1 MLDDQDSE
9 FILGIFLMEAW
20 DTVAAV
26 EEGVRRLAGGEPV
39 SPGVLGPLVV
49 VAHRLKGAAALHGYP
64 VVSAVAL
71 AMEDMIEE
79 LPETPAGE
87 RPRRI
92 EVLGEVVATVKRM
105 LEIIG
110 DDGREDV
117 DAVVRLR
124 ARHPELFSPPAPA
137 EPARELVRPAEPDP
151 AARLEPPVAPSP
163 PVEER
168 HVGVTNH
175 APPDGPAA
183 SADSAAIVQA
193 APPGRT
199 ETPGVPLEEAVAD
212 GLLRELERFFAEH
225 AESVP
230 YFAPEAAEHLDVMA
244 RSLLALEQSASPAQE
259 EVASLFRAVH
269 TLKGAAYTV
278 GCAPL
283 GDVAHR
289 IEDILDGVRDG
300 RLGLSPTIIEAVF
313 DAVDTLRL
321 LLGSARVPSQSV
333 RGVVQRTLDTL
344 DGLRPAPAPLEAEP
358 VQELVLES
366 SRVASEMPGEML
378 GEMPAEIDVAM
389 EAEPAEMAH
398 PAPAMPRPRF
408 VPPAPEIGER
418 RGRESQE
425 GRPSIRVNLDRLDS
439 LMNLVGEL
447 VIARS
452 RLDQRF
458 AQIERVSELL
468 AFSRGRMTQTVR
480 DFEEKHRYTQL
491 PPALPPT
498 PPGPAGETAGQ
509 GRQVPDEAGRGP
521 GAGGVAEPASK
532 LFAELEFDRYD
543 DFNIFAR
550 SVDEISAD
558 VSEIQTQLTGLIRN
572 VGEDTAHVQRLT
584 QSLRA
589 EVTRARMVPIGRL
602 FARFTRPAREAARA
616 AGKSVALQLS
626 GEAVEVDNAVIEQV
640 ADPLLHLVRNAID
653 HGIETDEERRAARK
667 PARATVSLSAYHQG
681 SFVHIQVADDGRGMD
696 PTLLRERAVHQ
707 GFLSPEAAAALGDRE
722 ALTLVFLPGFSTAG
736 LVTATSGRGVGMDVV
751 RTNVSR
757 IHGEIDLQS
766 EPGSGTRVT
775 IKLPLTVV
783 ISDALLVRSGG
794 ETFAVPMHAIRTIIQ
809 VRPADIERSG
819 DRERIMVEEESVE
832 LVRLDHVLAL
842 PAGRPP
848 ARQPVLVF
856 RSGVRPLAVAVDELL
871 GKEDV
876 VIKSLGGL
884 LERVGP
890 FAGATVSG
898 AGRVIL
904 LVDPSRLAEAA
915 EAARQAGRAAA
926 GARARVVGRVSAG
939 RRARRILLVDDSISI
954 RKFVG
959 RMLEKAGFEVVTAN
973 DGAEALRRLGDT
985 AVDAVI
991 TDLEMPHVSG
1001 YELIEDL
1008 RARPSTRALPV
1019 VVLTT
1024 RAGAK
1029 HVNLARRLGIA
1040 HYVTKPVD
1048 EEAFVRLIV
1057 SLTARGAAPE
1067 PAEAR
1072 P

>member
-1 MLDDQDSE
+1 MLEDQDDE
-9 FILGIFLMEAW
+9 FILSIFLMEAW
-20 DTVAAV
+20 ETVAAV
-26 EEGVRRLAGGEPV
+26 EDGVRRLEAGEPV
-39 SPGVLGPLVV
+39 SSGVLDPLVV

-64 VVSAVAL
+64 VVSSVAL
-71 AMEDMIEE
+71 VLEEMIEG
-79 LPETPAGE
+79 LPAASDGE
-87 RPRRI
+87 RPLRI
-92 EVLGEVVATVKRM
+92 QVLTDVVNTVKRM
-105 LEIIG
+105 LETIG

-124 ARHPELFSPPAPA
+124 ARHLELFSPPADP
-137 EPARELVRPAEPDP
+137 EL
-151 AARLEPPVAPSP
+151 APQ
-163 PVEER
+163 
-168 HVGVTNH
+168 
-175 APPDGPAA
+175 DGPAA
-183 SADSAAIVQA
+183 SFGPRTVSPAVALFPAV
-193 APPGRT
+193 APAHPEGPRAPLG
-199 ETPGVPLEEAVAD
+199 ETVAD

-230 YFAPEAAEHLDVMA
+230 YFAPEAAEHLDLMT
-244 RSLLALEQSASPAQE
+244 RSLLALEQSGSPAQE

-269 TLKGAAYTV
+269 TLKGAAHTV
-278 GCAPL
+278 GCAPV

-289 IEDILDGVRDG
+289 IEDLLEGVRDG
-300 RLGLSPTIIEAVF
+300 RLSLSPAVIEAIFGGV
-313 DAVDTLRL
+313 DALKL
-321 LLGSARVPSQSV
+321 LLGSASV
-333 RGVVQRTLDTL
+333 TSPNVRAVVQGTLDTL
-344 DGLRPAPAPLEAEP
+344 DALRPAPAPLEAEP
-358 VQELVLES
+358 AQEEEVM
-366 SRVASEMPGEML
+366 A
-378 GEMPAEIDVAM
+378 
-389 EAEPAEMAH
+389 AEPAAIAH
-398 PAPAMPRPRF
+398 ATPAPARPRF
-408 VPPAPEIGER
+408 VPPVSEVPVPAVGDG

-452 RLDQRF
+452 RLDQRL
-458 AQIERVSELL
+458 AQIELVNELL
-468 AFSRGRMTQTVR
+468 AFSR
-480 DFEEKHRYTQL
+480 L
-491 PPALPPT
+491 PPAT
-498 PPGPAGETAGQ
+498 
-509 GRQVPDEAGRGP
+509 P
-521 GAGGVAEPASK
+521 GAGGEGRQAGDEERRWAREAGASEPLSK

-550 SVDEISAD
+550 NVDEISAD
-558 VSEIQTQLTGLIRN
+558 VSEIQAQLAGFIRS

-602 FARFTRPAREAARA
+602 FARFNRPAREAARA
-616 AGKSVALQLS
+616 AGKSVALHLS
-626 GEAVEVDNAVIEQV
+626 GEAVEVDNAVIEQI

-653 HGIETDEERRAARK
+653 HGIETDDERRAAGK

-681 SFVHIQVADDGRGMD
+681 SFVHVQVADDGRGMD
-696 PTLLRERAVHQ
+696 PALLRARAASQ
-707 GFLSPEAAAALGDRE
+707 GFLSPEAAYALGDRE

-736 LVTATSGRGVGMDVV
+736 EVTATSGRGVGMDVV

-757 IHGEIDLQS
+757 LNGEIELQS
-766 EPGSGTRVT
+766 EPGSGTRIT

-794 ETFAVPMHAIRTIIQ
+794 ETFAVPMNAIRSIVQ
-809 VRPADIERSG
+809 VRSEDIERAG
-819 DRERIMVEEESVE
+819 DRERVVVEEEAVE
-832 LVRLDHVLAL
+832 LVRLDRVLAL
-842 PAGRPP
+842 PAGPSP

-856 RSGVRPLAVAVDELL
+856 RSGVHPLAVAVDELL

-890 FAGATVSG
+890 FAGATIPG

-915 EAARQAGRAAA
+915 EAARQPGRAAA
-926 GARARVVGRVSAG
+926 GARTRGAVSARV
-939 RRARRILLVDDSISI
+939 RARRILLVDDSISI

-959 RMLEKAGFEVVTAN
+959 QMLEKAGFEVITAN
-973 DGAEALRRLGDT
+973 DGAEALRRLDVT

-991 TDLEMPHVSG
+991 TDLEMPRISG

-1008 RARPSTRALPV
+1008 RARASTRTLPV

-1029 HVNLARRLGIA
+1029 HINLARRLGIA
-1040 HYVTKPVD
+1040 HYVTKPV
-1048 EEAFVRLIV
+1048 EEGAFVRLIV
-1057 SLTARGAAPE
+1057 SLTARGVGLE
-1067 PAEAR
+1067 PTETR
-1072 P
+1072 S

>member
-1 MLDDQDSE
+1 
-9 FILGIFLMEAW
+9 
-20 DTVAAV
+20 
-26 EEGVRRLAGGEPV
+26 
-39 SPGVLGPLVV
+39 
-49 VAHRLKGAAALHGYP
+49 
-64 VVSAVAL
+64 
-71 AMEDMIEE
+71 
-79 LPETPAGE
+79 
-87 RPRRI
+87 
-92 EVLGEVVATVKRM
+92 
-105 LEIIG
+105 
-110 DDGREDV
+110 
-117 DAVVRLR
+117 
-124 ARHPELFSPPAPA
+124 
-137 EPARELVRPAEPDP
+137 
-151 AARLEPPVAPSP
+151 
-163 PVEER
+163 
-168 HVGVTNH
+168 
-175 APPDGPAA
+175 
-183 SADSAAIVQA
+183 
-193 APPGRT
+193 
-199 ETPGVPLEEAVAD
+199 VAD

-230 YFAPEAAEHLDVMA
+230 YFAPEAAEHLDVMT

-278 GCAPL
+278 GCAPV

-300 RLGLSPTIIEAVF
+300 RLGLTPEVIEAVF
-313 DAVDTLRL
+313 GGVDALRL
-321 LLGSARVPSQSV
+321 LLGSARVNSQNV
-333 RGVVQRTLDTL
+333 RAVVQRTLDTL
-344 DGLRPAPAPLEAEP
+344 DSLRPAPAPLEAEP
-358 VQELVLES
+358 AQELAHDLAQEP
-366 SRVASEMPGEML
+366 SRMPSEL
-378 GEMPAEIDVAM
+378 DVAT
-389 EAEPAEMAH
+389 AAGHAEMAH
-398 PAPAMPRPRF
+398 AAPLLSRPRF
-408 VPPAPEIGER
+408 VPRAPETGER
-418 RGRESQE
+418 RGRESHE

-458 AQIERVSELL
+458 AQIERVNELL
-468 AFSRGRMTQTVR
+468 AFSRGRMTQAVR

-491 PPALPPT
+491 PPAAPS
-498 PPGPAGETAGQ
+498 PGGETADE
-509 GRQVPDEAGRGP
+509 GRRAP
-521 GAGGVAEPASK
+521 GEGGVAEPPLSK

-543 DFNIFAR
+543 DFNMFAR
-550 SVDEISAD
+550 NVDEISAD
-558 VSEIQTQLTGLIRN
+558 VSEIQAQLTGLIRG
-572 VGEDTAHVQRLT
+572 VGEDTSHVQRLT

-602 FARFTRPAREAARA
+602 FARFTRPVREAARA
-616 AGKSVALQLS
+616 AGKSVVLQLT

-653 HGIETDEERRAARK
+653 HGIETDEERRAAGK
-667 PARATVSLSAYHQG
+667 PARATVSLSAFHQG
-681 SFVHIQVADDGRGMD
+681 SFVHIQVADDGRGME
-696 PTLLRERAVHQ
+696 PVLLRERAVLQ
-707 GFLSPEAAAALGDRE
+707 GFLSPAAAAALGDPE

-736 LVTATSGRGVGMDVV
+736 EVTATSGRGVGMDVV

-757 IHGEIDLQS
+757 IHGEIDIQS

-794 ETFAVPMHAIRTIIQ
+794 ETFAVPMHAIRTILQ
-809 VRPADIERSG
+809 VRPADIERTG
-819 DRERIMVEEESVE
+819 DRERIIVETETAE
-832 LVRLDHVLAL
+832 LVRLDRVLAL

-871 GKEDV
+871 GKEEV

-898 AGRVIL
+898 TGRVIL

-915 EAARQAGRAAA
+915 ATARQAGRAAG
-926 GARARVVGRVSAG
+926 GARALDMGRGSAQ
-939 RRARRILLVDDSISI
+939 RQARRILLVDDSISI

-959 RMLEKAGFEVVTAN
+959 QMLEKAGFQVVTAN
-973 DGAEALRRLGDT
+973 DGADALRRLGDT
-985 AVDAVI
+985 VVDAII
-991 TDLEMPHVSG
+991 TDLEMPRVSG

-1008 RARPSTRALPV
+1008 RARASTRALPV

-1057 SLTARGAAPE
+1057 SLTAGAAEPE

>member
-1 MLDDQDSE
+1 MLEDQDSE
-9 FILGIFLMEAW
+9 FILSIFLMEAW
-20 DTVAAV
+20 ETVAAV
-26 EEGVRRLAGGEPV
+26 EEGVRRLAAGEPV
-39 SPGVLGPLVV
+39 STGILDPLAV

-64 VVSAVAL
+64 IVSAVAL
-71 AMEDMIEE
+71 AMDDLIEE
-79 LPETPAGE
+79 LPAAPPDE
-87 RPRRI
+87 RPRRV
-92 EVLGEVVATVKRM
+92 ELLGEVVVTLKRM
-105 LEIIG
+105 LEMIG

-124 ARHPELFSPPAPA
+124 ARHPELFSPPAPP
-137 EPARELVRPAEPDP
+137 EPVRELWLPTEP
-151 AARLEPPVAPSP
+151 
-163 PVEER
+163 
-168 HVGVTNH
+168 VGEAT
-175 APPDGPAA
+175 PG
-183 SADSAAIVQA
+183 
-193 APPGRT
+193 PPGAF
-199 ETPGVPLEEAVAD
+199 PAPLEEAVAD
-212 GLLRELERFFAEH
+212 RLLRELERFFAEQ

-230 YFAPEAAEHLDVMA
+230 YFAPEAAEHLDVMT
-244 RSLLALEQSASPAQE
+244 RSLLALEQTASPAQE

-278 GCAPL
+278 GCAPV

-289 IEDILDGVRDG
+289 VEDILDGVRDG
-300 RLGLSPTIIEAVF
+300 RLGLSPAVIEAVF
-313 DAVDTLRL
+313 GAVDTLRL
-321 LLGSARVPSQSV
+321 LLGSARVTSPNV
-333 RGVVQRTLDTL
+333 RAGVQRTLDTL
-344 DGLRPAPAPLEAEP
+344 DSLRPAPAPLEAEP
-358 VQELVLES
+358 VREFAQEPSPMPSEVE
-366 SRVASEMPGEML
+366 VATAAG
-378 GEMPAEIDVAM
+378 PAEI
-389 EAEPAEMAH
+389 AH
-398 PAPAMPRPRF
+398 AAPPLPRPRF
-408 VPPAPEIGER
+408 MPPAPGTGER
-418 RGRESQE
+418 RGRESHE
-425 GRPSIRVNLDRLDS
+425 GRPSIRVNLERLDS

-452 RLDQRF
+452 RLDQRV
-458 AQIERVSELL
+458 AQIERVSDLL
-468 AFSRGRMTQTVR
+468 AFSRGRMTQAVR
-480 DFEEKHRYTQL
+480 DFEEKHRYMQL
-491 PPALPPT
+491 APPAPI
-498 PPGPAGETAGQ
+498 PGGETADE
-509 GRQVPDEAGRGP
+509 GRRAP
-521 GAGGVAEPASK
+521 GEGGVAEPPLSR

-543 DFNIFAR
+543 DFNMFAR
-550 SVDEISAD
+550 NVDEISAD
-558 VSEIQTQLTGLIRN
+558 VSEIQAQLTGLIRG
-572 VGEDTAHVQRLT
+572 VGEDTSHVQRLT

-602 FARFTRPAREAARA
+602 FARFTRPAREAARV
-616 AGKSVALQLS
+616 AGKSVVLQLS

-653 HGIETDEERRAARK
+653 HGIETDEERRAAGK
-667 PARATVSLSAYHQG
+667 PARATLSLSAFHQG
-681 SFVHIQVADDGRGMD
+681 SFVHIEIADDGRGMD
-696 PTLLRERAVHQ
+696 PVLLRERAARQ

-722 ALTLVFLPGFSTAG
+722 ALTLIFLPGFSTAG
-736 LVTATSGRGVGMDVV
+736 EVTTTSGRGVGMDVV

-757 IHGEIDLQS
+757 LQGEIDIQS
-766 EPGSGTRVT
+766 EPGSGTRIT

-794 ETFAVPMHAIRTIIQ
+794 ETFAVPMHAIRTILQ
-809 VRPADIERSG
+809 VRPADIERTG
-819 DRERIMVEEESVE
+819 DRERIIVEKEAAE
-832 LVRLDHVLAL
+832 LVRLDRVLAL

-848 ARQPVLVF
+848 VRQPVLVF

-898 AGRVIL
+898 TGRVIL

-915 EAARQAGRAAA
+915 ETARQAGRAAG
-926 GARARVVGRVSAG
+926 GARARDTRRGSA
-939 RRARRILLVDDSISI
+939 RKQARRVLLVDDSISI

-959 RMLEKAGFEVVTAN
+959 QMLEKAGFEVVTAN

-985 AVDAVI
+985 VVDAVV
-991 TDLEMPHVSG
+991 TDLEMPRVSG

-1008 RARPSTRALPV
+1008 RARASTRTLPV

-1057 SLTARGAAPE
+1057 SLTAGAAEPE

>member
-1 MLDDQDSE
+1 MLEDQDSE
-9 FILGIFLMEAW
+9 FILSIFLMEAW

-26 EEGVRRLAGGEPV
+26 EEGARRLAAGEPV
-39 SPGVLGPLVV
+39 SPSVLDPLAV

-64 VVSAVAL
+64 IVSAVAL
-71 AMEDMIEE
+71 ALDGLIDE
-79 LPETPAGE
+79 LPAAPAGE
-87 RPRRI
+87 RPRRV
-92 EVLGEVVATVKRM
+92 EVLGEVVATLKRM
-105 LEIIG
+105 LEMIG

-124 ARHPELFSPPAPA
+124 ARHPEIFSTPAPPEVARELLLPA
-137 EPARELVRPAEPDP
+137 EPGPATT
-151 AARLEPPVAPSP
+151 LQPVAASP
-163 PVEER
+163 ATVEER
-168 HVGVTNH
+168 HVEVTDH
-175 APPDGPAA
+175 APPNEAGTAFVSTVLVPAA
-183 SADSAAIVQA
+183 PGMPE
-193 APPGRT
+193 APPA
-199 ETPGVPLEEAVAD
+199 PPEEGVAD

-230 YFAPEAAEHLDVMA
+230 YFAPEAAEHLEAMT
-244 RSLLALEQSASPAQE
+244 RSLMALEQSASPAEE

-278 GCAPL
+278 GCAPV

-300 RLGLSPTIIEAVF
+300 RLGLSAPIIEAIF
-313 DAVDTLRL
+313 GAVDALRL
-321 LLGSARVPSQSV
+321 LLGSARVTSQNV
-333 RGVVQRTLDTL
+333 RAVVQRTLDTL
-344 DGLRPAPAPLEAEP
+344 DRLRPAPAPLEAEP
-358 VQELVLES
+358 VHELAQEPSRMPSELE
-366 SRVASEMPGEML
+366 VATAAGL
-378 GEMPAEIDVAM
+378 
-389 EAEPAEMAH
+389 AEMAH
-398 PAPAMPRPRF
+398 AAPLRPRSRF
-408 VPPAPEIGER
+408 VPQAPEMNER

-425 GRPSIRVNLDRLDS
+425 GRPSIRVNLERLDS

-447 VIARS
+447 VVARS

-458 AQIERVSELL
+458 AQIERVGELL

-491 PPALPPT
+491 APAAPI
-498 PPGPAGETAGQ
+498 PGGETVDE
-509 GRQVPDEAGRGP
+509 GRRAP
-521 GAGGVAEPASK
+521 GEGGVAEPVSK

-558 VSEIQTQLTGLIRN
+558 VSEIQAQLTGLIRS
-572 VGEDTAHVQRLT
+572 VGEDTSHVQRLT
-584 QSLRA
+584 QSLRT

-616 AGKSVALQLS
+616 AGKSVVLQLS
-626 GEAVEVDNAVIEQV
+626 GEAVEVDNAVIELV

-653 HGIETDEERRAARK
+653 HGIETDEERRAAGK
-667 PARATVSLSAYHQG
+667 PARATVSLSAFHQG
-681 SFVHIQVADDGRGMD
+681 SFVHIQIADDGRGMD
-696 PTLLRERAVHQ
+696 PVLLRERAALQ

-722 ALTLVFLPGFSTAG
+722 ALALVFLPGFSTAG
-736 LVTATSGRGVGMDVV
+736 EVTATSGRGVGMDVV

-766 EPGSGTRVT
+766 EPGSGTRIT

-783 ISDALLVRSGG
+783 ISDALLVRAGG
-794 ETFAVPMHAIRTIIQ
+794 ETFAVPMHAIRTILQ
-809 VRPADIERSG
+809 VRPADIERTG
-819 DRERIMVEEESVE
+819 DRERITVEQEAAE
-832 LVRLDHVLAL
+832 LVRLDRVLEL
-842 PAGRPP
+842 PAGRP
-848 ARQPVLVF
+848 AERQPVLVL
-856 RSGVRPLAVAVDELL
+856 RSGGVRPLAVAVDELL

-915 EAARQAGRAAA
+915 ETARQAGRAGT
-926 GARARVVGRVSAG
+926 GARARGTGRGSAKKQ
-939 RRARRILLVDDSISI
+939 ARRILLVDDSISI

-959 RMLEKAGFEVVTAN
+959 QMLEKAGFEVVTAN

-985 AVDAVI
+985 VVDAVI
-991 TDLEMPHVSG
+991 TDLEMPRVSG

-1008 RARPSTRALPV
+1008 RARASTRALPV

-1048 EEAFVRLIV
+1048 EEAFVRLMV
-1057 SLTARGAAPE
+1057 AMTAGGVAPE
-1067 PAEAR
+1067 PAETR

>member
-1 MLDDQDSE
+1 MIEDQDSE
-9 FILGIFLMEAW
+9 FILSIFLMEAW

-26 EEGVRRLAGGEPV
+26 EEGVRRLAAGEPV
-39 SPGVLGPLVV
+39 SSGVLDPLVI

-71 AMEDMIEE
+71 VLEEVIEG
-79 LPETPAGE
+79 LPAAPDGE
-87 RPRRI
+87 RPRPV
-92 EVLGEVVATVKRM
+92 EVLAEVVATIKRM
-105 LEIIG
+105 LETIG

-124 ARHPELFSPPAPA
+124 ARHPDLFSPPVAPEPAPPPVRLA
-137 EPARELVRPAEPDP
+137 EPGP
-151 AARLEPPVAPSP
+151 AARLDPLPASPPPPPPPSHDEPPDEPMV
-163 PVEER
+163 
-168 HVGVTNH
+168 VTEH
-175 APPDGPAA
+175 APQGGRGASSGPSAVSPAAALSPAAA
-183 SADSAAIVQA
+183 SAMPE
-193 APPGRT
+193 APA
-199 ETPGVPLEEAVAD
+199 VPLEEAVAD

-230 YFAPEAAEHLDVMA
+230 YFAPEAAEHLEVMT
-244 RSLLALEQSASPAQE
+244 RSLLALEQSTSPAQD

-278 GCAPL
+278 GCAPV

-289 IEDILDGVRDG
+289 IEDLLEGVRDG
-300 RLGLSPTIIEAVF
+300 RLSLSPVVIEAVF
-313 DAVDTLRL
+313 GGVDALRL
-321 LLGSARVPSQSV
+321 LLGSASVISPSV
-333 RGVVQRTLDTL
+333 RAVVQRTLDTL
-344 DGLRPAPAPLEAEP
+344 DALRPAPAPLEAEP
-358 VQELVLES
+358 VHGAELEEEPM
-366 SRVASEMPGEML
+366 A
-378 GEMPAEIDVAM
+378 
-389 EAEPAEMAH
+389 AEPAGIAH
-398 PAPAMPRPRF
+398 VAPALPRPRF
-408 VPPAPEIGER
+408 VPPAPAVPAPAVAER

-458 AQIERVSELL
+458 AQIERVNELL
-468 AFSRGRMTQTVR
+468 AFSRGRMAQTVR

-491 PPALPPT
+491 PPA
-498 PPGPAGETAGQ
+498 
-509 GRQVPDEAGRGP
+509 
-521 GAGGVAEPASK
+521 GAGGEAGGEGRQAADNAGATEPLSK

-558 VSEIQTQLTGLIRN
+558 ISEIQAQLTGLIRS
-572 VGEDTAHVQRLT
+572 VGEDTAQVQRLT
-584 QSLRA
+584 GSLRS

-616 AGKSVALQLS
+616 VGKSVALQLS
-626 GEAVEVDNAVIEQV
+626 GEAVEVDNAVIEQI

-653 HGIETDEERRAARK
+653 HGIETDEERRAAGK
-667 PARATVSLSAYHQG
+667 PARATVSLSAFHQG
-681 SFVHIQVADDGRGMD
+681 SFVHVQVADDGRGMD
-696 PTLLRERAVHQ
+696 PVLLRERAVRQ
-707 GFLSPEAAAALGDRE
+707 GFLSPEAAHALGDRE

-736 LVTATSGRGVGMDVV
+736 EVTATSGRGVGMDVV

-757 IHGEIDLQS
+757 LHGEIDLQA
-766 EPGSGTRVT
+766 EPGAGTRIT

-794 ETFAVPMHAIRTIIQ
+794 ETFAVPMNAIRSIVQ
-809 VRPADIERSG
+809 VRPAEIEQAG
-819 DRERIMVEEESVE
+819 DRERVVVEGEAVE
-832 LVRLDHVLAL
+832 LIRLDRVLAL

-856 RSGVRPLAVAVDELL
+856 RSGVRPLAVAVDELV

-890 FAGATVSG
+890 FAGATISG
-898 AGRVIL
+898 TGRVIL
-904 LVDPSRLAEAA
+904 LMDPSRLAETA
-915 EAARQAGRAAA
+915 EASRQAGRVVADARGRGA
-926 GARARVVGRVSAG
+926 GQGRAGTQ
-939 RRARRILLVDDSISI
+939 ARRILLVDDSISI

-959 RMLEKAGFEVVTAN
+959 QMLEKAGFEVITAN

-985 AVDAVI
+985 VVDAVI
-991 TDLEMPHVSG
+991 TDLEMPRISG

-1008 RARPSTRALPV
+1008 RARASTRALPV

-1048 EEAFVRLIV
+1048 EGAFVRLIV
-1057 SLTARGAAPE
+1057 SLTARGAGFE
-1067 PAEAR
+1067 PTEAR
-1072 P
+1072 S

>member
-1 MLDDQDSE
+1 MLEDQDSD
-9 FILGIFLMEAW
+9 FILSIFLMEAW

-26 EEGVRRLAGGEPV
+26 EEGVRRLAAGEPV
-39 SPGVLGPLVV
+39 SSGVLDPLVV

-71 AMEDMIEE
+71 VLEEMIEE
-79 LPETPAGE
+79 LPAAPDGE

-92 EVLGEVVATVKRM
+92 EVLAEVAATVKRM
-105 LEIIG
+105 IETIG
-110 DDGREDV
+110 DNGREDV

-124 ARHPELFSPPAPA
+124 ARHPELFSPPAAPEPEPAPVRLA
-137 EPARELVRPAEPDP
+137 EPGR
-151 AARLEPPVAPSP
+151 AARLDPLPASP
-163 PVEER
+163 PPPTPPSRDEPVVATE
-168 HVGVTNH
+168 H
-175 APPDGPAA
+175 APQGGPAVSSGPLA
-183 SADSAAIVQA
+183 LSPEAALSPAA
-193 APPGRT
+193 APAQP
-199 ETPGVPLEEAVAD
+199 EAPAVPREEAVAD

-230 YFAPEAAEHLDVMA
+230 YFAPEAAEHLEVMT
-244 RSLLALEQSASPAQE
+244 RSLLALEQRAEPAQD

-278 GCAPL
+278 GCAPV

-289 IEDILDGVRDG
+289 IEDLLEGVRDG
-300 RLGLSPTIIEAVF
+300 RLSLSPAVIEAVF
-313 DAVDTLRL
+313 GGVDALRL
-321 LLGSARVPSQSV
+321 LLGSASVISPSV
-333 RGVVQRTLDTL
+333 RAVVQRTLDTL
-344 DGLRPAPAPLEAEP
+344 DALRPAPASLEAEP
-358 VQELVLES
+358 VHGAELE
-366 SRVASEMPGEML
+366 EEPMT
-378 GEMPAEIDVAM
+378 
-389 EAEPAEMAH
+389 AEPSGIAH
-398 PAPAMPRPRF
+398 VAPALPRPRF
-408 VPPAPEIGER
+408 VPPAPAVPAPVVGDR

-458 AQIERVSELL
+458 AQIERVNELL
-468 AFSRGRMTQTVR
+468 AFSRGRMAQTVR

-491 PPALPPT
+491 PPA
-498 PPGPAGETAGQ
+498 
-509 GRQVPDEAGRGP
+509 
-521 GAGGVAEPASK
+521 GAGGEAGGEGRHAADDAGATEPLSK

-558 VSEIQTQLTGLIRN
+558 LSEIQAQLTGLIRS
-572 VGEDTAHVQRLT
+572 VGENTAQVQRLT
-584 QSLRA
+584 ASLRS

-602 FARFTRPAREAARA
+602 FARFTRPAREAARV

-653 HGIETDEERRAARK
+653 HGIETDEERRAAGK
-667 PARATVSLSAYHQG
+667 PARATVSLSAFHQG
-681 SFVHIQVADDGRGMD
+681 SFVHVQVADDGRGMD
-696 PTLLRERAVHQ
+696 PVLLCERAVRQ
-707 GFLSPEAAAALGDRE
+707 GFLSPEAAHALGDRE
-722 ALTLVFLPGFSTAG
+722 ALNLVFLPGFSTAG
-736 LVTATSGRGVGMDVV
+736 EVTATSGRGVGMDVV

-757 IHGEIDLQS
+757 LHGEIDLQS
-766 EPGSGTRVT
+766 EPGAGTRIT

-794 ETFAVPMHAIRTIIQ
+794 ETFAVPMNAIRSIVQ
-809 VRPADIERSG
+809 VRPAEIEQAG
-819 DRERIMVEEESVE
+819 DRERVVVEGEAVE
-832 LVRLDHVLAL
+832 LIRLDRVLAL

-856 RSGVRPLAVAVDELL
+856 RSGVRPLAVAVDELV

-890 FAGATVSG
+890 FAGATISG
-898 AGRVIL
+898 TGRVIL
-904 LVDPSRLAEAA
+904 LVDPSRLAETA
-915 EAARQAGRAAA
+915 EASRLAGRVAADARGRGAGQGCA
-926 GARARVVGRVSAG
+926 GAQ
-939 RRARRILLVDDSISI
+939 ARRILLVDDSISI

-959 RMLEKAGFEVVTAN
+959 QMLEKAGFEVITAN

-985 AVDAVI
+985 VVDAVI
-991 TDLEMPHVSG
+991 TDLEMPRISG

-1008 RARPSTRALPV
+1008 RARASTRALPV

-1048 EEAFVRLIV
+1048 EGAFVRLIV
-1057 SLTARGAAPE
+1057 SLTARGAGLE
-1067 PAEAR
+1067 PTEAR

>member
-1 MLDDQDSE
+1 MLEDQDSE
-9 FILGIFLMEAW
+9 FILSIFLMEAW

-26 EEGVRRLAGGEPV
+26 EEGARRLAAGEPV
-39 SPGVLGPLVV
+39 SPSMLDPLAV

-64 VVSAVAL
+64 IVSAVAL
-71 AMEDMIEE
+71 ALDDLIDE
-79 LPETPAGE
+79 LPAAPAGE
-87 RPRRI
+87 RPRRV
-92 EVLGEVVATVKRM
+92 EVLGEVVATLKRM
-105 LEIIG
+105 LEVIG

-124 ARHPELFSPPAPA
+124 ARHPEIFSTPARPEVAGELLLPA
-137 EPARELVRPAEPDP
+137 EPGPATTLEP
-151 AARLEPPVAPSP
+151 AAASPVT
-163 PVEER
+163 VEER
-168 HVGVTNH
+168 HLGVTDH
-175 APPDGPAA
+175 APPHEAGTAFGSTVLVPAA
-183 SADSAAIVQA
+183 PGTPE
-193 APPGRT
+193 APPA
-199 ETPGVPLEEAVAD
+199 PLEEAVAD

-230 YFAPEAAEHLDVMA
+230 YFAPEAAEHLEAMT
-244 RSLLALEQSASPAQE
+244 RSLLALEQSASPAEE

-278 GCAPL
+278 GCAPV

-300 RLGLSPTIIEAVF
+300 RLGLSAPIIEAIF
-313 DAVDTLRL
+313 GAVDALRL
-321 LLGSARVPSQSV
+321 LLGSARVTSQNV
-333 RGVVQRTLDTL
+333 RAVVQRTLDTL
-344 DGLRPAPAPLEAEP
+344 DRLRPAPAPLEAEP
-358 VQELVLES
+358 VHELAQEPSRMPSELE
-366 SRVASEMPGEML
+366 VVTAAGL
-378 GEMPAEIDVAM
+378 
-389 EAEPAEMAH
+389 AEMAH
-398 PAPAMPRPRF
+398 ATPPPPRPRF
-408 VPPAPEIGER
+408 VPRAPEMHER

-425 GRPSIRVNLDRLDS
+425 GRPSIRVNLERLDS

-447 VIARS
+447 VVARS

-458 AQIERVSELL
+458 AQIERVGELL
-468 AFSRGRMTQTVR
+468 VFSRGRMTQTVR

-491 PPALPPT
+491 APT
-498 PPGPAGETAGQ
+498 APIPGGETVDE
-509 GRQVPDEAGRGP
+509 GRRAP
-521 GAGGVAEPASK
+521 GERGVAEPVSK

-558 VSEIQTQLTGLIRN
+558 VSEIQAQLTGLIRS
-572 VGEDTAHVQRLT
+572 VGEDTSHVQRLT
-584 QSLRA
+584 QSLRT

-602 FARFTRPAREAARA
+602 FARFTRPARDAARA
-616 AGKSVALQLS
+616 AGKSVVLQLS

-653 HGIETDEERRAARK
+653 HGIETDEERRAAGK
-667 PARATVSLSAYHQG
+667 PARATVSLSAFHQG
-681 SFVHIQVADDGRGMD
+681 SFVHIQIADDGRGMD
-696 PTLLRERAVHQ
+696 PVLLRERAALQ

-722 ALTLVFLPGFSTAG
+722 ALALVFLPGFSTAG
-736 LVTATSGRGVGMDVV
+736 EVTATSGRGVGMDVV
-751 RTNVSR
+751 RTNVGR

-766 EPGSGTRVT
+766 EPGSGTRIT

-783 ISDALLVRSGG
+783 ISDALLVRAGG
-794 ETFAVPMHAIRTIIQ
+794 ETFAVPMHAIRTILQ
-809 VRPADIERSG
+809 VRPADIERTG
-819 DRERIMVEEESVE
+819 DRERITVEQEAAE
-832 LVRLDHVLAL
+832 LVRLDRVLEL
-842 PAGRPP
+842 PAGRP
-848 ARQPVLVF
+848 AERQPVLVL

-926 GARARVVGRVSAG
+926 GARARGTARGSTKKQ
-939 RRARRILLVDDSISI
+939 ARRILLVDDSISI

-959 RMLEKAGFEVVTAN
+959 QMLEKAGFEVVTAN
-973 DGAEALRRLGDT
+973 DGAEALRQLVDT
-985 AVDAVI
+985 VVDVVI
-991 TDLEMPHVSG
+991 TDLEMPRVSG

-1008 RARPSTRALPV
+1008 RARASTRALPV

-1048 EEAFVRLIV
+1048 EEAFVRLMV
-1057 SLTARGAAPE
+1057 AMPAGGAAAE
-1067 PAEAR
+1067 PAETR